1 MCIYTHVGCIIYAA
15 LSRVVVY
22 MRAPVYMY
30 EESCA
35 HVFVC
40 ICAMHIYIYIYICIY
55 MCMYASHHLSTCP
68 CLSIG
73 STSEF
78 TKGSDYT
85 CPLRES
91 KRAREREREREIYIY
106 IYA

>member
-40 ICAMHIYIYIYICIY
+40 ICAMHIYIYIYMHIHVHVCI
-55 MCMYASHHLSTCP
+55 TP
-68 CLSIG
+68 
-73 STSEF
+73 
-78 TKGSDYT
+78 
-85 CPLRES
+85 P
-91 KRAREREREREIYIY
+91 IYVSLLIY
-106 IYA
+106 RIYK